1 MKTRQDA
8 DSEESKNI
16 DVEIHEQY
24 RLLKPE
30 QWEQI
35 KPAFEAVQGS
45 WINAPFKVRILSE
58 SVSKLYVDD
67 MAQGSVFAT
76 PEKQKCKVIH
86 RWINLKL
93 AVYTDQEITGNA
105 MGEYIEE
112 HQASEITIDW
122 TEAAEWDSA
131 LFYPI

>member
-16 DVEIHEQY
+16 DVDIHEQY

-45 WINAPFKVRILSE
+45 WINAPFNNAE
-58 SVSKLYVDD
+58 SKLSPNHEV
-67 MAQGSVFAT
+67 
-76 PEKQKCKVIH
+76 P
-86 RWINLKL
+86 
-93 AVYTDQEITGNA
+93 AV
-105 MGEYIEE
+105 
-112 HQASEITIDW
+112 TID
-122 TEAAEWDSA
+122 SG
-131 LFYPI
+131 